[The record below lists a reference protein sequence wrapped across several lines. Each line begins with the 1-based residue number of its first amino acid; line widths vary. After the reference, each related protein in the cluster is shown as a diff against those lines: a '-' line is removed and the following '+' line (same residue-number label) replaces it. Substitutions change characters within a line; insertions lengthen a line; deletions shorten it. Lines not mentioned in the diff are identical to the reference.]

1 MSTKI
6 GHLGHPR
13 VAIALVWFIPAN
25 SSADAAPE
33 GAAPEGSPPEPEPIA
48 PEEIEF
54 VRQMTGLEP
63 GELVSR
69 LRAIGENFRKD
80 PAGMR
85 QEFVRLMDG
94 DELAAEEV
102 IQLIRAAEPNNDNGH
117 DDHEESTG
125 EGAEILDFKRP
136 DDNSGPDDDG
146 GEEP

>member
-6 GHLGHPR
+6 GRLGRPR

-25 SSADAAPE
+25 SSEDAAPE
-33 GAAPEGSPPEPEPIA
+33 GAPPEPEPIP

-69 LRAIGENFRKD
+69 LRAIAERFRKD

-94 DELAAEEV
+94 DEIAAEEV
-102 IQLIRAAEPNNDNGH
+102 IQLIRAAEPGNDNGH
-117 DDHEESTG
+117 HEHEESTG

-136 DDNSGPDDDG
+136 DDNGNDDG

>member
-6 GHLGHPR
+6 GRLGRPR

-25 SSADAAPE
+25 SSEDAAPE
-33 GAAPEGSPPEPEPIA
+33 GAPPEPEPIP

-69 LRAIGENFRKD
+69 LRTIGENFRKD

-102 IQLIRAAEPNNDNGH
+102 VRLIRAAEPGNDNGH

-125 EGAEILDFKRP
+125 EGAEILDFEHP
-136 DDNSGPDDDG
+136 DDNGNDDG